1 MAKAKPIV
9 SKAVDMKEPGVE
21 GFLKQARERSKL
33 ASAAWEDNFNTAEDD
48 VLFAYGDQWDEKTKM
63 ERMKE
68 GRPTLTLNKLGQYIY
83 RLVGDQRQN
92 VQTIKFSPVQ
102 GNANAKMMNTAG
114 TKDFSVAEVYESITR
129 NIENVSNA
137 AYHYKLAFQHAVEGG
152 FGWLRVLTN
161 YSSSDA
167 FELDLKI
174 EAIRNR
180 WAVIMD
186 PNAKEPDYSDA
197 NYCFISERIS
207 KEEFDKRYPGKK
219 VGELHNPKDESFSG
233 WGDKNSIRISEY
245 FVRRPI
251 VKELVLMSTG
261 ETYWMQD
268 IKDVIDELEEQGV
281 TVTRTRKVNTYK
293 VEWYKITA
301 WDVLEGPVEWC
312 GDTIPVAPVLG
323 KEIDV
328 KGQRFYRGIINEA
341 KDAQRMLNYWQSAAT
356 ERVALAPKAPWI
368 APAESIETYM
378 GMWQTA
384 NVKNWA
390 VLPYTPT
397 PNGDRPFRQDPPP
410 MPSSELAI
418 AANSEEGIKS
428 SIGIYDAMLGN
439 RSGETSGIAIQRRQQ
454 QGDTATFVYTD
465 NLNLAIRR
473 IGKILCEAIPI
484 VYDSNRTIRLAF
496 PDGSGDFVE
505 INKTIHDDEKGID
518 VVVHDLSTGKY
529 DVVIETGPQYSTQR
543 QESMNAMMELAKV
556 VPQVAQVA
564 PDLLAL
570 NIDAPNMGAI
580 ADRLKH
586 TLPANLLSQE
596 DQEEM
601 AKNAPPPPPPSPEMQ
616 QAEMEM
622 QSEQAKMQGDQ
633 ALMQIK
639 LEIEKTKLQQVQ
651 LQSQLKVAEAQTKSN
666 EAMGGH
672 DDEGQDSAMIQSM
685 VHDAVAQAMAEM
697 IAQSRSQQT
706 PQGNEQED
714 MQEPE
719 GEEQMEPPSQE
730 QMEEIQE

>member
-1 MAKAKPIV
+1 MIKAKPIV
-9 SKAVDMKEPGVE
+9 SKPVDMQESGIN
-21 GFLKQARERSKL
+21 GFLKQARERSSL
-33 ASAAWEDNFNTAEDD
+33 ASAAWQDNFNTSEED
-48 VLFAYGDQWDEKTKM
+48 VLFAYGEQWDEKTKM
-63 ERMKE
+63 ERMQE

-114 TKDFSVAEVYESITR
+114 TKDFSVAEVYESISR

-137 AYHYKLAFQHAVEGG
+137 TYHYKLAFQHSVEGG

-161 YSSSDA
+161 YSTSDA

-180 WAVIMD
+180 WSVLID
-186 PNAKEPDYSDA
+186 PSAKEPDYSDA
-197 NYCFISERIS
+197 NYCFISERMT
-207 KEEFDKRYPGKK
+207 KEEFDKRYPDKK
-219 VGELHNPKDESFSG
+219 MGELQNTKDDSFLG
-233 WGDKNSIRISEY
+233 WGDKSSIKISEY

-251 VKELVLMSTG
+251 VKELVLMNNG
-261 ETYWMQD
+261 DTYWMQD
-268 IKDVIDELEEQGV
+268 IKDVIDELKEQGV
-281 TVTRTRKVNTYK
+281 TITRTRKVNTYK

-301 WDVLEGPVEWC
+301 WDILEGPIEWC
-312 GDTIPVAPVLG
+312 GDTIPVVPVLG

-368 APAESIETYM
+368 APADSIENYM
-378 GMWQTA
+378 PMWQTA

-397 PNGDRPFRQDPPP
+397 ANGERPFRQDPPP
-410 MPSSELAI
+410 MPSSELSI

-439 RSGETSGIAIQRRQQ
+439 RSNENSGIAIQRRQQ

-473 IGKILCEAIPI
+473 VGKILCEAIPI
-484 VYDSNRTIRLAF
+484 VYDSNRVIRLSFA
-496 PDGSGDFVE
+496 DGSGDFVE
-505 INKTIHDDEKGID
+505 INKTIHDNRTDTD
-518 VVVHDLSTGKY
+518 VVIHDLSTGKY
-529 DVVIETGPQYSTQR
+529 DVVVETGPQYSTQR
-543 QESMNAMMELAKV
+543 QESMDAMMELAKV
-556 VPQVAQVA
+556 VPQIAQVA

-586 TLPANLLSQE
+586 TVPINLLSQE

-601 AKNAPPPPPPSPEMQ
+601 AKNAPPPAPPAPEVQ
-616 QAEMEM
+616 QAQIQM
-622 QSEQAKMQGDQ
+622 QGEQAKMQGDQ
-633 ALMQIK
+633 QLMQIK
-639 LEIEKTKLQQVQ
+639 LQIEQIKLQQTQ
-651 LQSQLKVAEAQTKSN
+651 LQSQLKVTEAQAKTTSSN
-666 EAMGGH
+666 SN
-672 DDEGQDSAMIQSM
+672 DEGQDSSMIQSM
-685 VHDAVAQAMAEM
+685 VHDAVAQVMAEL
-697 IAQSRSQQT
+697 IAHSRSQQA
-706 PQGNEQED
+706 PQQEAQD
-714 MQEPE
+714 PAT
-719 GEEQMEPPSQE
+719 EENTGIPSQE
-730 QMEEIQE
+730 NAEGIQ